1 MKNSKEFPSRL
12 QLSKT
17 QSKWVISKGQLEK
30 TLEGMKRAK
39 KKSVN
44 KEKNDRQVITLSKSG
59 RTENLIIRNL
69 LQDTS

>member
-39 KKSVN
+39 KKKSLLT
-44 KEKNDRQVITLSKSG
+44 KKRMTDR
-59 RTENLIIRNL
+59 
-69 LQDTS
+69 

>member
-39 KKSVN
+39 KKSLLT
-44 KEKNDRQVITLSKSG
+44 KKRMTDR
-59 RTENLIIRNL
+59 
-69 LQDTS
+69 